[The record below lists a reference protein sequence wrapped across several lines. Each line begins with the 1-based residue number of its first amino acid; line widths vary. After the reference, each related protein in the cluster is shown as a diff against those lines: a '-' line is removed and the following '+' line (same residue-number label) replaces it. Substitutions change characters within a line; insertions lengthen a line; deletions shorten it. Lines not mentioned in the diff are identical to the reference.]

1 VAVRKIALIEIGIGV
16 LLNASETKLE
26 IETEPTD
33 FKRRSVHGG
42 MVSFIGQAARFV
54 LQIGS
59 QLYIAHLVSP
69 SAFGLVAMAAPI
81 LRFVQLFN
89 AMGLL
94 EAVIQR
100 PSISHRELSAL
111 FWINLLA
118 SSLFA
123 VAFAA
128 AAPVAAWFYGEP
140 RLREV
145 MFCLC
150 LILLL
155 GGLSAQPMALL
166 NRRMRFVPLTLI
178 DVLSTAAAAVV
189 GIGMATLHFSYWSL
203 VGMQAT
209 NSLVLCALAWLF
221 SGWRPSRP
229 RWEPEVVPLLGF
241 GGHISASN
249 VLGFFAESSDRVLLG
264 AATGGRALGLYDRSS
279 TLVMTTLTLVM
290 TTFTRIA
297 VPLLSRLV
305 DTGERYRRTYLWIL
319 QTVLTLT
326 MPGLLVVILVPG
338 SVIQVCL
345 GSAWLDAIP
354 IIRLLA
360 LGAMVHPI
368 IGSTAWLF
376 VSQGRAEQ
384 QLAWGVWG
392 YAAIA
397 ASFVAGLPWGAVGVA
412 GSWATC
418 SWLVWAPMM
427 VWAATRHGPVH
438 TRDLVKACVPMAAG
452 TCTALLALWVV
463 SSSIDID
470 SLEELVLA
478 LVLSYGSHG
487 LMLALLPGGKH
498 FLRDTWRLL
507 CGLRETPP

>member
-1 VAVRKIALIEIGIGV
+1 
-16 LLNASETKLE
+16 LNPSGAKLE

-33 FKRRSVHGG
+33 FKRLSVHGG
-42 MVSFIGQAARFV
+42 AVSFIGQAIRFL

-111 FWINLLA
+111 FWVNLLV
-118 SSLFA
+118 STLFA
-123 VAFAA
+123 AAFAA
-128 AAPVAAWFYGEP
+128 AAPLAAWFYGEP

-155 GGLSAQPMALL
+155 GGLAAQPMALL
-166 NRRMRFVPLTLI
+166 NRRMRFVPLSVI
-178 DVLSTAAAAVV
+178 DILSTAAAAVV
-189 GIGMATLHFSYWSL
+189 GIGMAILNFSYWSL
-203 VGMQAT
+203 VAMQAT
-209 NSLVLCALAWLF
+209 NSLALCALAWLF

-229 RWEPEVVPLLGF
+229 RWEPEILPLLGF
-241 GGHISASN
+241 GGHISAYN
-249 VLGFFAESSDRVLLG
+249 ILGFFAESFDRVLLG

-290 TTFTRIA
+290 STFTRIA

-319 QTVLTLT
+319 QTVLTLIT
-326 MPGLLVVILVPG
+326 PGLLVVILVPG
-338 SVIQVCL
+338 SLIQICL

-360 LGAMVHPI
+360 FGAMVHPVI
-368 IGSTAWLF
+368 ASTAWLF
-376 VSQGRAEQ
+376 VSQGRADQ
-384 QLAWGVWG
+384 QLVWG
-392 YAAIA
+392 SFGCVAIA

-412 GSWATC
+412 GSWAAC
-418 SWLVWAPMM
+418 SWLMWAPMI
-427 VWAATRHGPVH
+427 VWAATRRGPVR
-438 TRDLVKACVPMAAG
+438 TRDLVKACIPVAAG
-452 TCTALLALWVV
+452 TCTASLALWVV
-463 SSSIDID
+463 CSSVDVD
-470 SLEELVLA
+470 TLEELALALLLSYGAHGVVLA
-478 LVLSYGSHG
+478 LV
-487 LMLALLPGGKH
+487 PGGKH
-498 FLRDTWRLL
+498 FLRDTWGLL